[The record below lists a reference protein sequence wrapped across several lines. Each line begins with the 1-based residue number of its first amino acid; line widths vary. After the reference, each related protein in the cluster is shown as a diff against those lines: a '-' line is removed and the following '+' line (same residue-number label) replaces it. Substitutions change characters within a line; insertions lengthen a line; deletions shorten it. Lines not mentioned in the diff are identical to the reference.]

1 MALHRM
7 NELAILVVAV
17 LVGFGV
23 GYVSRS
29 FEIKY
34 LREQNQS
41 LLGSLYN
48 RVGYRPHEHK
58 AEIAPDLSDRIPI
71 KDEFP
76 DLLSLQEAA
85 RND

>member
-1 MALHRM
+1 MSPMIDL
-7 NELAILVVAV
+7 LFLITGSLVTF
-17 LVGFGV
+17 LLMRG
-23 GYVSRS
+23 
-29 FEIKY
+29 EIGR
-34 LREQNQS
+34 LRQQNQS

-48 RVGYRPHEHK
+48 RIGYRPHEHK

>member
-1 MALHRM
+1 MSPMIDL
-7 NELAILVVAV
+7 LFLITGSLVTF
-17 LVGFGV
+17 LLMRGEVG
-23 GYVSRS
+23 R
-29 FEIKY
+29 
-34 LREQNQS
+34 LRQQNAD
-41 LLGSLYN
+41 LLGSLFH